1 LTKIN
6 AADKAP
12 ADIGVLSVE
21 EALNSVGSSPQG
33 LSGAEARRRR
43 REYGPN
49 RIEKIAQ

>member
-1 LTKIN
+1 MRIEQ
-6 AADKAP
+6 
-12 ADIGVLSVE
+12 LSVE